1 MDAGAKELLHEIGL
15 DLREGAE
22 APVTID
28 GVAFR
33 AVSEVRVLAPR
44 DGAMQ
49 VQVTFLA
56 KSIGGIEASAKP
68 AAREEQ
74 PAPPGPPRPVTN
86 GG

>member
-1 MDAGAKELLHEIGL
+1 MDAAAKELLHEIGL

-33 AVSEVRVLAPR
+33 AVSEVRVLAPLG
-44 DGAMQ
+44 GAMQ

-56 KSIGGIEASAKP
+56 KSIRGIEASAKP
-68 AAREEQ
+68 VAREEL
-74 PAPPGPPRPVTN
+74 PAPPGPPRPVVN